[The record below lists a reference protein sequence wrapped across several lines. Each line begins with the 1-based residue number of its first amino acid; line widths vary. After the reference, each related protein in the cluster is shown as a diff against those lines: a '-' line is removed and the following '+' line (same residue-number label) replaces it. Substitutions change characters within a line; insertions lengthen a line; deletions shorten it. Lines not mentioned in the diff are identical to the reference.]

1 MSSKQKQIPAIRFE
15 GFTDAWEQRELGEL
29 ATKIGSGK
37 TPRGGSSVYTQSGIP
52 LLRSQNIYDDKVSFE
67 DVAFINDSTDEDM
80 ANSRVNRGDVLL
92 NITGAS
98 IGRSA
103 VYELSATANV
113 NQHVCIIR
121 PSSNVHSYFIQ
132 LNLASSEGQKQIE
145 LNQAGGG
152 REGLNFQQIAKMSFY
167 YPSLEEQIK
176 LGVFFQQLNK
186 TIALHQRQLD
196 NCKQLKSSMMQKIF
210 NQELRFK
217 DENGKDYPEWQKYDL
232 SEIVDRV
239 TRKNT
244 GLISELPLTISAQY
258 GLVDQLTFFNKTIA
272 GVNLEAYYLLKNG
285 EFAYN
290 KSYSSGY
297 PLGAIKR
304 LDKYDAGLLS
314 TLYICFSPRNNVDSD
329 FLTQYFESTKWH
341 KQIVNISGEG
351 ARNHGLLN
359 IAVGDFFSTEHIL
372 PCKEEQQRIANL
384 LYSLDKMID
393 LSKRKVESL
402 NEQKKG
408 LVRLMFV

>member
-1 MSSKQKQIPAIRFE
+1 MSSKKHKNPTIRFN

-186 TIALHQRQLD
+186 TIALHQRQLH
-196 NCKQLKSSMMQKIF
+196 NYKQLKKAMMQKIF

-217 DENGKDYPEWQKYDL
+217 DQDGNNYPEWKTTTLDKICTIKTGNMNVQDSVSDGKY
-232 SEIVDRV
+232 
-239 TRKNT
+239 
-244 GLISELPLTISAQY
+244 
-258 GLVDQLTFFNKTIA
+258 TFFDRSETIKKLNEYSYDEEALIYPGEGSSFYPRYFKGKYALHQRAYSLSDFEEDCSARYVYHYLNTKNNHFLKTCVGTTVRSLRMTSFESCEVEIPSYLEQQEIA
-272 GVNLEAYYLLKNG
+272 DFLSAIEKRLENLEQTVELLK
-285 EFAYN
+285 
-290 KSYSSGY
+290 
-297 PLGAIKR
+297 
-304 LDKYDAGLLS
+304 
-314 TLYICFSPRNNVDSD
+314 
-329 FLTQYFESTKWH
+329 
-341 KQIVNISGEG
+341 
-351 ARNHGLLN
+351 
-359 IAVGDFFSTEHIL
+359 
-372 PCKEEQQRIANL
+372 
-384 LYSLDKMID
+384 
-393 LSKRKVESL
+393 
-402 NEQKKG
+402 EQKKG
-408 LVRLMFV
+408 LMQQMFV

>member
-1 MSSKQKQIPAIRFE
+1 M
-15 GFTDAWEQRELGEL
+15 GEL

-186 TIALHQRQLD
+186 TIALHQRQLH
-196 NCKQLKSSMMQKIF
+196 NYKQLKKAMMQKIF

-217 DENGKDYPEWQKYDL
+217 DQDGNNYPEWKTTTLDKICTIKTGNMNVQDSVSDGKY
-232 SEIVDRV
+232 
-239 TRKNT
+239 
-244 GLISELPLTISAQY
+244 
-258 GLVDQLTFFNKTIA
+258 TFFDRSETIKKLNEYSYDEEALIYPGEGSSFYPRYFKGKYALHQRAYSLSDFEEDCSARYVYHYLNTKNNHFLKTCVGTTVRSLRMTSFESCEVEIPSYLEQQEIA
-272 GVNLEAYYLLKNG
+272 DFLSAIEKRLENLEQTVELLK
-285 EFAYN
+285 
-290 KSYSSGY
+290 
-297 PLGAIKR
+297 
-304 LDKYDAGLLS
+304 
-314 TLYICFSPRNNVDSD
+314 
-329 FLTQYFESTKWH
+329 
-341 KQIVNISGEG
+341 
-351 ARNHGLLN
+351 
-359 IAVGDFFSTEHIL
+359 
-372 PCKEEQQRIANL
+372 
-384 LYSLDKMID
+384 
-393 LSKRKVESL
+393 
-402 NEQKKG
+402 EQKKG
-408 LVRLMFV
+408 LMQQMFV

>member
-1 MSSKQKQIPAIRFE
+1 MRFQ
-15 GFTDAWEQRELGEL
+15 GFSDDWEQRELGEL

-186 TIALHQRQLD
+186 TIALHQRMSD
-196 NCKQLKSSMMQKIF
+196 KQKKLKANLLQMMF
-210 NQELRFK
+210 PR
-217 DENGKDYPEWQKYDL
+217 
-232 SEIVDRV
+232 
-239 TRKNT
+239 
-244 GLISELPLTISAQY
+244 
-258 GLVDQLTFFNKTIA
+258 
-272 GVNLEAYYLLKNG
+272 NG
-285 EFAYN
+285 EKIPEVRLAGFAEDWAQRTLEDISDKVTEKNKAREFTETLTNSAEYGIISQSDFFDKDISNINNIDGYYVVRPDDFVYN
-290 KSYSSGY
+290 PRISNFAPVGPIKRNNLNRIGIMSPLYYVFRPKGVDHTFLEKYFETSYWHIFMKMNGDSGARADRF
-297 PLGAIKR
+297 AIK
-304 LDKYDAGLLS
+304 DA
-314 TLYICFSPRNNVDSD
+314 
-329 FLTQYFESTKWH
+329 
-341 KQIVNISGEG
+341 
-351 ARNHGLLN
+351 
-359 IAVGDFFSTEHIL
+359 IL
-372 PCKEEQQRIANL
+372 KEMPIPYPVKEEQVRIGIFFNQ
-384 LYSLDKMID
+384 LDKSIA
-393 LSKRKVESL
+393 LHQEKIAHLKTLKNTLL
-402 NEQKKG
+402 NK
-408 LVRLMFV
+408 MFI